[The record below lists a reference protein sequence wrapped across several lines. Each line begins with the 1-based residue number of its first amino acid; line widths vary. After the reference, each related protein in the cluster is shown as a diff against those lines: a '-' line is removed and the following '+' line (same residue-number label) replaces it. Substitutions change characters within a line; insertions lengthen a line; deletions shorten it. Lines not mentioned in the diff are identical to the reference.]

1 MKKTI
6 NNRYE
11 LTTCTAIAASIGDT
25 TRQAAIF
32 YHDVEDTNRD
42 GDAVIFGCT
51 LDDIDTEADFT
62 AIDESAFSTDVADLE
77 TVEF

>member
-1 MKKTI
+1 MKKII

-11 LTTCTAIAASIGDT
+11 LTTCTATAASIGDT

-32 YHDVEDTNRD
+32 FH
-42 GDAVIFGCT
+42 
-51 LDDIDTEADFT
+51 DTEADFT
-62 AIDESAFSTDVADLE
+62 AIDEAAFSTDAADLE